1 VVDIDALKQDW
12 VGKEFHRAEYPID
25 LQRVLDY
32 ANACSDP
39 DPRFIDPS
47 HPDFQAHP
55 LFVGCLGN
63 SPGNFQPR
71 GFPDLGK
78 GRGIDGG
85 KSVEVLAAVR
95 PGDVLTG
102 HNSIADIYAK
112 TGRSGTM
119 VFIVH
124 RMTLNNQ
131 HGEHV
136 ATVDLRQIK
145 AVEG

>member
-1 VVDIDALKQDW
+1 VVDIDALRQDW
-12 VGKEFHRAEYPID
+12 VDKEFHRADYPVD

-32 ANACSDP
+32 ANACGER
-39 DPRFIDPS
+39 DPRFTDPS
-47 HPDFQAHP
+47 HPEFQAHP

-63 SPGNFQPR
+63 TPGGFRPK

-85 KSVEVLAAVR
+85 KSVEVFGPVR

-124 RMTLNNQ
+124 RMTLENQ
-131 HGEHV
+131 RGEHV
-136 ATVDLRQIK
+136 ATVDLRQIQ
-145 AVEG
+145 AVED